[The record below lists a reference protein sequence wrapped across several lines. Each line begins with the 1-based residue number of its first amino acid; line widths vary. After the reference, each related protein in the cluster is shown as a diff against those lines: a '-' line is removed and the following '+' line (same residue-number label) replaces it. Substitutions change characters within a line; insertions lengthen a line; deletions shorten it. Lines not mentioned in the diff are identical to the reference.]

1 MLLWKTAWITVI
13 FKTGMGSLAEN
24 YRQISLTC
32 ILCKTMERILR
43 DHIVDHMLR
52 NGFFSVYQ
60 FGFIKGW

>member
-1 MLLWKTAWITVI
+1 MTVI